1 MLPELFK
8 PGGVVAVSFCK
19 PAVVVPSVAGISS
32 TEELSSV
39 DRALFSDEKS
49 VSVEEWVST
58 EASWYVE
65 ASDSVFS
72 GVPEQPVA
80 TAKDNAIVAIS
91 IYFFFLIITLPRIIV
106 SDGGKKVLYYF
117 IFV

>member
-1 MLPELFK
+1 MLFPVLPELFTFDD
-8 PGGVVAVSFCK
+8 VVAVSFCK
-19 PAVVVPSVAGISS
+19 SAIVVPSVAGISS
-32 TEELSSV
+32 TEELLSV
-39 DRALFSDEKS
+39 DRVLFSDEES

-80 TAKDNAIVAIS
+80 IAKDNAIVAIS
-91 IYFFFLIITLPRIIV
+91 IYFFFLIITLP
-106 SDGGKKVLYYF
+106 LL
-117 IFV
+117 